1 MLFRW
6 LGPSRSCGFPRL
18 RFALFLS
25 ELLGRSFAPFA
36 AQLYRGGVLLFCH
49 ASNIRAVLAGEPNGQ
64 IVLVLRPTSAVPDE
78 MQMGRQ
84 FPTSIEGPDSRN
96 SRLWLELWAGF
107 AQKKSGPGSPSPERV
122 QGRLQQLCLSCSST
136 TLSSPSPFVNGT
148 NDVRTGSDVLHAM
161 CFAVPKEKRTLVASR
176 SEADITRDYASPWLR
191 VALSD
196 PVLIVVR

>member
-1 MLFRW
+1 
-6 LGPSRSCGFPRL
+6 
-18 RFALFLS
+18 
-25 ELLGRSFAPFA
+25 
-36 AQLYRGGVLLFCH
+36 
-49 ASNIRAVLAGEPNGQ
+49 VLAGEPNGQ

-161 CFAVPKEKRTLVASR
+161 CFAVPRRNEPYSPPGAKLTSRVTMHHLGCALPDLIRFYFSCGNSSRTPWNSRPEEPCALVGIR
-176 SEADITRDYASPWLR
+176 
-191 VALSD
+191 
-196 PVLIVVR
+196 